1 MRSSEGLPIYLRASW
16 IRDCGKTFK
25 YGDCSSCTA
34 SACLRV
40 PSKTES
46 PVVFTNSV
54 RRIESF
60 SVSAL
65 VRRVN
70 TSPIAKATT
79 TRPAIPVQSQL
90 FERAVEVPVVDDAA
104 FRLQALATGPAA
116 PEGADIDAGWLALA
130 EMDDEVL
137 NGGWAEPLAGRTRP
151 VPDPVPASEATAT
164 APELRAESSSRLR
177 RFRSLRKS
185 AADW

>member
-60 SVSAL
+60 SVRAL

-70 TSPIAKATT
+70 TNPIASATT
-79 TRPAIPVQSQL
+79 TRPAIPIQSQF
-90 FERAVEVPVVDDAA
+90 FERAGEETPAEDAA
-104 FRLQALATGPAA
+104 LTPEAPATGPAA
-116 PEGADIDAGWLALA
+116 P
-130 EMDDEVL
+130 
-137 NGGWAEPLAGRTRP
+137 
-151 VPDPVPASEATAT
+151 
-164 APELRAESSSRLR
+164 
-177 RFRSLRKS
+177 
-185 AADW
+185 

>member
-60 SVSAL
+60 SVRAL

-70 TSPIAKATT
+70 TNPIASATT
-79 TRPAIPVQSQL
+79 TRPAIPIQSQF
-90 FERAVEVPVVDDAA
+90 FERAGEVAVVDGAG
-104 FRLQALATGPAA
+104 FTLEALATGLAA
-116 PEGADIDAGWLALA
+116 PEAADIETGWFTLA
-130 EMDDEVL
+130 EMDDEAPTGEL
-137 NGGWAEPLAGRTRP
+137 TETLTGRTRP
-151 VPDPVPASEATAT
+151 VPEPAIAADATAT

-185 AADW
+185 AAD

>member
-1 MRSSEGLPIYLRASW
+1 MALTPWRWQISRPTSLLIRSEGGLPIYFSASC

-60 SVSAL
+60 SVRAL

-70 TSPIAKATT
+70 TNPITNAKT
-79 TRPAIPVQSQL
+79 TRPAIPIQSRF
-90 FERAVEVPVVDDAA
+90 FERAGEETPVDDAA
-104 FRLQALATGPAA
+104 LTPAGP
-116 PEGADIDAGWLALA
+116 EEVDIDAG
-130 EMDDEVL
+130 
-137 NGGWAEPLAGRTRP
+137 
-151 VPDPVPASEATAT
+151 
-164 APELRAESSSRLR
+164 
-177 RFRSLRKS
+177 
-185 AADW
+185 